1 MLKTLLG
8 VNSND
13 PITRATAYLNKIDS
27 SFAELELALNTME
40 TQYMAWGVECPKFSA
55 WILEPKDPT
64 LYPESYEFNCFY
76 KLLSS
81 WVEDPVSILS
91 APLHT
96 VKAALQYAIC
106 VKYRKKNILKELKPT
121 GCPSCPIGCS
131 QDATTPQHDASI

>member
-27 SFAELELALNTME
+27 SFVELELALNTME

-96 VKAALQYAIC
+96 VKAVLQYAVC
-106 VKYRKKNILKELKPT
+106 VKYRKKIYSKN
-121 GCPSCPIGCS
+121 
-131 QDATTPQHDASI
+131 

>member
-40 TQYMAWGVECPKFSA
+40 TQYMAWSVECPKFSA
-55 WILEPKDPT
+55 WILVEPKDPT

-91 APLHT
+91 VPLHT
-96 VKAALQYAIC
+96 VEAVLQYTIF
-106 VKYRKKNILKELKPT
+106 VKYRKKNILNEFKLATLPRY
-121 GCPSCPIGCS
+121 
-131 QDATTPQHDASI
+131 DAHI

>member
-1 MLKTLLG
+1 
-8 VNSND
+8 
-13 PITRATAYLNKIDS
+13 
-27 SFAELELALNTME
+27 
-40 TQYMAWGVECPKFSA
+40 GVECPKFSA

-96 VKAALQYAIC
+96 VKAVLQYAVF
-106 VKYRKKNILKELKPT
+106 VKYRKKNILKELKPI
-121 GCPSCPIGCS
+121 GCPSCPVGCS